1 MRSMSVS
8 RLVTV
13 VAVLLTACAGWDS
26 SSPSAPPPPAE
37 SPVPS
42 SHYAPPPPANPDP
55 TPALPDAQHVEMKV
69 AIASVQLLEDCP
81 DPEPAAAA
89 AAGSAAPAREM
100 AVGTERSSQRGKR
113 APGSEGDSFR
123 RSCAQSMV
131 QLSLRS
137 DVPGGFRIE
146 AARVIDPKTQKS
158 AGTAKLRA
166 PTRWD
171 EAGGTY
177 AAWNERV
184 DSKAELKISYKLGE
198 LDLAR
203 AVELVGPEFNTY
215 GGPFVL
221 ELDVSIDGHRQTI
234 RSPEFTREPPH
245 IMVT

>member
-1 MRSMSVS
+1 MHARQG
-8 RLVTV
+8 L
-13 VAVLLTACAGWDS
+13 D
-26 SSPSAPPPPAE
+26 
-37 SPVPS
+37 
-42 SHYAPPPPANPDP
+42 
-55 TPALPDAQHVEMKV
+55 ALREICSYWPRGPLDA
-69 AIASVQLLEDCP
+69 DFR
-81 DPEPAAAA
+81 EP
-89 AAGSAAPAREM
+89 
-100 AVGTERSSQRGKR
+100 
-113 APGSEGDSFR
+113 
-123 RSCAQSMV
+123 
-131 QLSLRS
+131 LRS

-171 EAGGTY
+171 ETGGTY

-245 IMVT
+245 IMPACQTNAEIASITPAYRIAHGSEAARSLTPASRAPRVGPGAGRTGVGSRRASRRPSPLRRRAWP